1 MSEELFDVVF
11 FGILQTGKDKETVMQ
26 NMAALFKTEPAKL
39 APYFAGGRKVIKGKI
54 NADTAEKYQAALENV
69 GLVIKVEPCQQVAAA
84 TEKTEA
90 TPARNE
96 QTQPAPSSQQPPDQA
111 AAASP
116 VTPAADSNG
125 ISMAPVGADVLEHP
139 VEVEP
144 QKIDDISSISM
155 AEVGADVIEHP
166 VEKPVQAIGDISD
179 ITMAEVG
186 SDVLD
191 HPTEVIPQKID
202 DISGITMAE
211 PGADIIENPKPKEKA
226 DIPDTSELSLD

>member
-1 MSEELFDVVF
+1 MSEELFDLVF

-39 APYFAGGRKVIKGKI
+39 TPYFAGGRKVIKGKI
-54 NADTAEKYQAALENV
+54 DAATAEKYQAALENV
-69 GLVIKVEPCQQVAAA
+69 GLVIKIEPCQEAAPKDA
-84 TEKTEA
+84 
-90 TPARNE
+90 PA
-96 QTQPAPSSQQPPDQA
+96 QSQPASAPTSKPDPG
-111 AAASP
+111 AAASMD
-116 VTPAADSNG
+116 TPSADTGG
-125 ISMAPVGADVLEHP
+125 ITMAPVGADVLEQP

-144 QKIDDISSISM
+144 QQIDDISAITM

-186 SDVLD
+186 SDVLEN
-191 HPTEVIPQKID
+191 PTEVVPQQID